1 MNVKLNTEN
10 EFFLTIDNKKS
21 SFLELDEKLN
31 DIIEERKIDI
41 MEYSIAN
48 QYLRAVIKKDK
59 YEYHILEKPSGI
71 NKIYCIGEDNRRKS
85 LKFNMPYTIMIVKL
99 CYING
104 VYKKIGDRIY
114 HSNEPVKKDLSNFLW
129 EWGLSNVYDHTYNIC
144 WGTSTLPN
152 IDNQTTYQ
160 YIDEFFLGIMNN
172 DLLRNKNI
180 NWAKMSSE
188 VIHELDIKQLKK
200 LSYKLKDVMNNNNF

>member
-1 MNVKLNTEN
+1 MNIRLNTDSEN
-10 EFFLTIDNKKS
+10 FLTINNEKA
-21 SFLELDEKLN
+21 SFLDLDENLNNIIQEKKL
-31 DIIEERKIDI
+31 DI
-41 MEYSIAN
+41 MEYSISN
-48 QYLRAVIKKDK
+48 HYLRAIIKKDK
-59 YEYHILEKPSGI
+59 YEYHILEKPAGI
-71 NKIYCIGEDNRRKS
+71 NKIYCIGGDNRRKT

-104 VYKKIGDRIY
+104 IYKKIGDRLY

-144 WGTSTLPN
+144 WGKSELPN

-160 YIDEFFLGIMNN
+160 YVDEFFLGIMNN

-180 NWAKMSSE
+180 NWAKMSPDI
-188 VIHELDIKQLKK
+188 VHELNLKDLKK
-200 LSYKLKDVMNNNNF
+200 LHFKLNDVVGSNSF